1 MSEKYK
7 FYNPDELYFITT
19 TVVHFIDLF
28 TRPALK
34 HIIVDSLH
42 HCQQHKGL
50 VVYAWCLMPSHLHAV
65 VSRQGTAT
73 LAEIMRDFKKYTSK
87 QIVATLP
94 QINES
99 RRDWLLRAFAGAGE
113 SKRRIQNY
121 KVWQDGTHPIELY
134 SATLLR
140 QKLDYVH
147 DNPVVAEIVDEP
159 EDYLYSSARD
169 YTGRP
174 GLLLVEMAY

>member
-7 FYNPDELYFITT
+7 FYDPDGMYFITT
-19 TVVHFIDLF
+19 GVVHFIDLF

-34 HIIVDSLH
+34 HLILDSLQ
-42 HCQQHKGL
+42 HCQAHKGL
-50 VVYAWCLMPSHLHAV
+50 VVYAWCLMPSHLHAIV
-65 VSRQGTAT
+65 GRRGTAT

-99 RRDWLLRAFAGAGE
+99 RRDWLLRAFARAAQ
-113 SKRRIQNY
+113 SKQRIQHY

-134 SATLLR
+134 NAAILR
-140 QKLDYVH
+140 QKLDYIH
-147 DNPVVAEIVDEP
+147 YNPVVAEIVDEAV
-159 EDYLYSSARD
+159 DYRYSSARD
-169 YTGRP
+169 YAGQP
-174 GLLLVEMAY
+174 GLLPIELAV

>member
-7 FYNPDELYFITT
+7 FYNPNELYFITT

-34 HIIVDSLH
+34 HIIVDSLR

-65 VSRQGTAT
+65 VSGKSTAT

-99 RRDWLLRAFAGAGE
+99 RRDWLLRTFARA
-113 SKRRIQNY
+113 
-121 KVWQDGTHPIELY
+121 
-134 SATLLR
+134 
-140 QKLDYVH
+140 
-147 DNPVVAEIVDEP
+147 AEP
-159 EDYLYSSARD
+159 K
-169 YTGRP
+169 
-174 GLLLVEMAY
+174 